1 MQSSADP
8 LRYATTYPWSAGA
21 AGVKRSVG
29 WHTLAF
35 RGNTSVL
42 EILVDG
48 TVAKVGLELR
58 WVFWIRTDS
67 VEGWIRM
74 HSGGFRA
81 VPQGNLW
88 RILSL
93 YGHFDPTEMKS
104 GFGQIR

>member
-1 MQSSADP
+1 MSPDWGTCTDVSVASEETTSSKHTLPGTAVGAGVQSSADP

-48 TVAKVGLELR
+48 TVAKVGLE
-58 WVFWIRTDS
+58 
-67 VEGWIRM
+67 
-74 HSGGFRA
+74 
-81 VPQGNLW
+81 
-88 RILSL
+88 
-93 YGHFDPTEMKS
+93 
-104 GFGQIR
+104 